1 MLGEFCIFRQKNS
14 FYTEGVNEKSVAS
27 MNLQRFIFFLC
38 DLAGIRTQDPLIK
51 SQMLYQLSYQIFPTI
66 CIALRL
72 IAVQIYSDI
81 SHHQTFFNFIFNLFS
96 IHLSFFTLN

>member
-1 MLGEFCIFRQKNS
+1 MTL
-14 FYTEGVNEKSVAS
+14 TT
-27 MNLQRFIFFLC
+27 LFFFFC

-81 SHHQTFFNFIFNLFS
+81 SHLQTFFNFIFNLFY
-96 IHLSFFTLN
+96 LNYTKMLIIKYLDQ